1 QATKNRLAAANR
13 KLKEALY
20 GLPTAAECGLSG
32 PARGLLNR
40 ALDPAAA
47 PMPTDTGGA
56 AGTAAAPA
64 ADPGAT
70 EADIAGWAADAI
82 ALYGECRARIDAIR
96 QWDEVTHGRWHPL
109 RPHALAG
116 LGVGHRR
123 PAGRRGADGAR
134 LCQPAHAR
142 DRPAV
147 RAPGIHGRRDPAH
160 RRRAH
165 RPARGTPAALHPAR
179 RPHPRH
185 VGHHHQA
192 RPHPRTA
199 A

>member
-1 QATKNRLAAANR
+1 MMHLMHGWVWAAVTVGLMAGGGLAGWRLAADRCEARVAALEAEHASEREEAMRQAAAKLSASQEAERRALHELHATKNRLAAANKR
-13 KLKEALY
+13 LKEALHA
-20 GLPTAAECGLSG
+20 LPTAADCGLSG

-96 QWDEVTHGRWHPL
+96 QWDEVTHGR
-109 RPHALAG
+109 
-116 LGVGHRR
+116 
-123 PAGRRGADGAR
+123 
-134 LCQPAHAR
+134 
-142 DRPAV
+142 
-147 RAPGIHGRRDPAH
+147 
-160 RRRAH
+160 
-165 RPARGTPAALHPAR
+165 
-179 RPHPRH
+179 
-185 VGHHHQA
+185 
-192 RPHPRTA
+192 
-199 A
+199 

>member
-1 QATKNRLAAANR
+1 MVMRLTSSATPWPLLAVALLCTAAGFTGGYALKSRLASAEIARIEAAHAAQQQAAAEEAARRLAAAQDAERAAVHALQATKNRLAAANR

-96 QWDEVTHGRWHPL
+96 QWDEVTHGR
-109 RPHALAG
+109 
-116 LGVGHRR
+116 
-123 PAGRRGADGAR
+123 
-134 LCQPAHAR
+134 
-142 DRPAV
+142 
-147 RAPGIHGRRDPAH
+147 
-160 RRRAH
+160 
-165 RPARGTPAALHPAR
+165 
-179 RPHPRH
+179 
-185 VGHHHQA
+185 
-192 RPHPRTA
+192 
-199 A
+199 